1 MIWAC
6 NGDLYSE
13 MKYIISFGATC
24 AALPWNYQNEVL
36 PISARGRGT
45 ALSACI
51 NWVVNFW
58 LGLYMPEVLN
68 KTASKIVFCFGGCL
82 HCDFY
87 CYVFVLSIDCA
98 AVA

>member
-1 MIWAC
+1 MIRAC
-6 NGDLYSE
+6 NGDLHSE
-13 MKYIISFGATC
+13 MKYMISIRATC
-24 AALPWNYQNEVL
+24 AALPWTYQNEVL
-36 PISARGRGT
+36 PISAMGRGT

-58 LGLYMPEVLN
+58 LGLYMPEALN
-68 KTASKIVFCFGGCL
+68 KAAWKIIFCFWGCL

-87 CYVFVLSIDCA
+87 CYAFVSSRDCA